1 MKSILSGVILIIL
14 LGSCKV
20 IKKSGADADKYAS
33 YQEDLSESRISFP
46 ALDDQVKEESTE
58 AFYEGSLAIDDDLD
72 YAMRRFVEKNRS
84 ERYYSGYTVL
94 VYSGVDRDAAF
105 KTRNDLYRDFP
116 EIKSE
121 MQYQEPRY
129 LVKVG
134 KYINRIEAQAN
145 YNKLKES
152 FPMTRIIQ
160 DRFVREGYENPNE
173 KVDNDQREN

>member
-1 MKSILSGVILIIL
+1 MIKSLLSGVVLIFV

-20 IKKSGADADKYAS
+20 IKKSGNDADKYAS
-33 YQEDLSESRISFP
+33 YQEDLSQSRISFP
-46 ALDDQVKEESTE
+46 ALEEQVEKEAPRAVYT
-58 AFYEGSLAIDDDLD
+58 GSLAIDDELDL
-72 YAMRRFVEKNRS
+72 AMRRFVQKNRS

-94 VYSGVDRDAAF
+94 VYSGVDRNAAF

-116 EIKSE
+116 EVKSE

-134 KYINRIEAQAN
+134 KYVNRIEAQAN
-145 YNKLKES
+145 YNKLKGS

-173 KVDNDQREN
+173 KVNNDQR